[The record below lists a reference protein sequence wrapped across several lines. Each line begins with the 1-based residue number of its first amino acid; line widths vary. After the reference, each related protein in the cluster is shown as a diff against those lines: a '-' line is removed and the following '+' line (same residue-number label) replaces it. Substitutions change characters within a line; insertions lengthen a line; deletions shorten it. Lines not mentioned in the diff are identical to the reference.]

1 MLLAIDTA
9 NKYLSLALSTP
20 NGDFY
25 FSSNQANLQLEII
38 SQEVDLLCKE
48 SGFSISNLT
57 EVVVNRGIGSFNGI
71 RVGVSYA
78 IGLSSFSSISL
89 KTITTH
95 DILYH
100 GGVLKGNLKLGTDYK
115 IITKG
120 DGLNKFC
127 VGRFSSESMSIED
140 FENLELSDIDGKFIV
155 ADSDIA
161 DSFTSNAFE
170 NVVYVKKNSPEFLL
184 MAAKNSAVMDPVV
197 NAFYFRGFL

>member
-9 NKYLSLALSTP
+9 NRFLSLSVSSK

-25 FSSNQANLQLEII
+25 FTSDIPNLQLEII
-38 SQEVDLLCKE
+38 SHEVDLLCKK
-48 SGFSISNLT
+48 SGFSASDLT

-78 IGLSSFSSISL
+78 VGLTSFSDIKL

-100 GGVLKGNLKLGTDYK
+100 KALLDCEKNGDQDYCQ

-120 DGLNKFC
+120 DGLNKLC
-127 VGRFSSESMSIED
+127 VGKFSMESLRVESFINSD
-140 FENLELSDIDGKFIV
+140 ADELDGGFIISDADLIDSFDGK
-155 ADSDIA
+155 DLD
-161 DSFTSNAFE
+161 
-170 NVVYVKKNSPEFLL
+170 VVYVS
-184 MAAKNSAVMDPVV
+184 KNSAEALLAAAKLSSAEVGIVDS
-197 NAFYFRGFL
+197 FYFRGFL